1 MVHDGD
7 KQTFGEDNLGADG
20 DQLYEALMNAH
31 EGLSPQA
38 SQALN
43 ARLILLMANHIGD
56 AKTVKALLAL
66 AKSYR

>member
-1 MVHDGD
+1 MAHDSD
-7 KQTFGEDNLGADG
+7 KQTFGEDNLGTDG

>member
-1 MVHDGD
+1 MAHDGD